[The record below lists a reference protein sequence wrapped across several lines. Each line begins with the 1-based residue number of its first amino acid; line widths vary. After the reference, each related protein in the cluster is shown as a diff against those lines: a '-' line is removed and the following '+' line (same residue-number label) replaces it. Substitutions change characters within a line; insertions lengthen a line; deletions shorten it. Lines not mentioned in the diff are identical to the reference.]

1 MWILRE
7 FVEILGIFDYHMT
20 TLNTHKVLWSVQ
32 APTTI
37 HNILY
42 KKAPAMKLSAFVKNV
57 LATSLAVS
65 VLASQVAYAETMRL
79 RMHTFYGTE
88 VDQIAADL
96 SDRVKEAS
104 DGSIQIQFFRGGE
117 LVDSDQFVEAV
128 AQGSISIAHGVG
140 SYWPGTVGIGT
151 IEAGLPGAWV
161 SMEEARD
168 IFVNQGLDKI
178 IAEAYEEKGVKL
190 IGRGFGSDYGLVTNK
205 PVKSLEDLSDMRI
218 RATSSIATVL
228 QKFDI
233 PTAFIPGE
241 ELYIALS
248 TGVIDGAVY
257 GGPIEYQQL
266 RINEVAGYYTD
277 LNLLNPGWTENML
290 INPGVWEQMSDEQ
303 QQILKKE
310 LDQYLLDVHNWLEEG
325 NQRLIDEGT
334 LFKFAALSEEDSRR
348 LAEASLPIWEE
359 EAARSERNARAVEI
373 LIQNAKAKGRLSE

>member
-1 MWILRE
+1 
-7 FVEILGIFDYHMT
+7 
-20 TLNTHKVLWSVQ
+20 
-32 APTTI
+32 
-37 HNILY
+37 
-42 KKAPAMKLSAFVKNV
+42 MKLSAFVKSV

-65 VLASQVAYAETMRL
+65 VLASQAAYAETMRL

-96 SDRVKEAS
+96 IDRVKEAS
-104 DGSIQIQFFRGGE
+104 DGSLQIQFFRGGE

-161 SMEEARD
+161 SVEEARD
-168 IFVNQGLDKI
+168 IFANQGLDKI

-190 IGRGFGSDYGLVTNK
+190 IGRGFGSDYGLVTTK
-205 PVKSLEDLSDMRI
+205 PVTSLKDLGDMRI

-257 GGPIEYQQL
+257 GGPVEYEQL

-277 LNLLNPGWTENML
+277 LNLLNPGWTENLL
-290 INPGVWEQMSDEQ
+290 INPDTWEKMSDEQ
-303 QQILKKE
+303 QQILQAE
-310 LDQYLLDVHNWLEEG
+310 LDQYLIDVHNWLEEG
-325 NQRLIDEGT
+325 NKRLIDEGT
-334 LFKFAALSEEDSRR
+334 IFKFSKLPEADSRA
-348 LAEASLPIWEE
+348 LAEASLPIWKE

-373 LIQNAKAKGRLSE
+373 LIKNAKAKGRLSE

>member
-1 MWILRE
+1 
-7 FVEILGIFDYHMT
+7 
-20 TLNTHKVLWSVQ
+20 VLWSSQ

-42 KKAPAMKLSAFVKNV
+42 KKAAAMKLSAFVKNV

-96 SDRVKEAS
+96 SDRVKESS

-168 IFVNQGLDKI
+168 IFANQGLDKI

-205 PVKSLEDLSDMRI
+205 PVNSLEDLSNMRI